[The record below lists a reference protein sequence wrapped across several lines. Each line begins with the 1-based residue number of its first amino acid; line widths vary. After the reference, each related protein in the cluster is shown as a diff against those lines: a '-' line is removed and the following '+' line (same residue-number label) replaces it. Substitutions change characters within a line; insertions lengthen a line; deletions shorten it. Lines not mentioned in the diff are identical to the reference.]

1 MNNFKVT
8 FSGVSSISRRAVL
21 TTLATAVSTPS
32 LVLAQKA
39 DLIIGQSAPTS
50 GVMAASMQGALEG
63 QQMAFDEI
71 NKKGGIN
78 GRNLK
83 LVILDDGFDPTR
95 TLENAKTLV
104 EQQGAI
110 ALFGTVGTAQTAAV
124 LPYVAE
130 KRVPLISAYTG
141 SPALRVKPNRYFF
154 TTQASYADELVKMT
168 RNLLA
173 TQNNRI
179 AIVYQDNDFGK
190 LLQPLAE
197 KIITAEGGTV
207 VGSRPLA
214 VTGADALNV
223 AQSLSSLQPQSVI
236 MLVAGPAVVAYVKA
250 NRAAL
255 GVPIYALSLSLN
267 SALLN
272 ALGEDARGLAI
283 SRATPYPWNG
293 ITPLPKS
300 FAAQMQRIG
309 KPIDYD
315 HYLGYI
321 NGRVLIEG
329 LRKAGNNLTPEGL
342 TLGMEKLSKIDLGG
356 FRLNYSPQNHHG
368 SNFVEITI
376 VGPGGKFIR

>member
-8 FSGVSSISRRAVL
+8 FSGASSIGRRAVL
-21 TTLATAVSTPS
+21 TTLAAAVSAPS
-32 LVLAQKA
+32 LVLAQKT

-63 QQMAFDEI
+63 QQMAFDEL

-78 GRNLK
+78 GRTLK
-83 LVILDDGFDPTR
+83 LVILDDGFDPNR
-95 TLENAKTLV
+95 TLENARTLV

-110 ALFGTVGTAQTAAV
+110 ALFGLVGTAQTAIV
-124 LPYVAE
+124 LPYLVE
-130 KRVPLISAYTG
+130 KKVPLISAYTG
-141 SPALRVKPNRYFF
+141 SPALRIKPNRYFF
-154 TTQASYADELVKMT
+154 TTQASYIDELVKMT
-168 RNLLA
+168 RNLVA
-173 TQNNRI
+173 TQNTRI
-179 AIVYQDNDFGK
+179 AVVYQDNEFGK

-197 KIITAEGGTV
+197 KIITAEGGIAI
-207 VGSRPLA
+207 GSRPLA
-214 VTGADALNV
+214 VTGADALAV
-223 AQSLSSLQPQSVI
+223 AQSLSSLQPQGVI
-236 MLVAGPAVVAYVKA
+236 MLVAGPAVVAYVRA

-293 ITPLPKS
+293 ITPLPKA
-300 FAAQMQRIG
+300 FAQQMQRIG

-342 TLGMEKLSKIDLGG
+342 TQGMEKLSQLDLGG

>member
-8 FSGVSSISRRAVL
+8 FSGASSIGRRAVL
-21 TTLATAVSTPS
+21 TTLAAAVSAPS
-32 LVLAQKA
+32 LVLAQKT

-63 QQMAFDEI
+63 QQMAFDEL

-78 GRNLK
+78 GRSLK
-83 LVILDDGFDPTR
+83 LVILDDGFDPNR
-95 TLENAKTLV
+95 TLENARTLV

-110 ALFGTVGTAQTAAV
+110 ALFGLVGTAQTAIV
-124 LPYVAE
+124 LPYLVE
-130 KRVPLISAYTG
+130 KKVPLISAYTG
-141 SPALRVKPNRYFF
+141 SPALRIKPNRYFF
-154 TTQASYADELVKMT
+154 TTQASYIDELVKMT
-168 RNLLA
+168 RNLVA
-173 TQNNRI
+173 TQNTRI
-179 AIVYQDNDFGK
+179 AVVYQDNEFGK

-197 KIITAEGGTV
+197 KIITAEGGIAI
-207 VGSRPLA
+207 GSRPLA
-214 VTGADALNV
+214 VTGADALAV
-223 AQSLSSLQPQSVI
+223 AQSLSSLQPQGVI
-236 MLVAGPAVVAYVKA
+236 MLVAGPAVVAYVRA

-293 ITPLPKS
+293 ITPLPKA
-300 FAAQMQRIG
+300 FAQQMQRIG

-342 TLGMEKLSKIDLGG
+342 TQGMEKLSQLDLGG